1 MKTQFVMDIKERDLV
16 ESVFLVHDRTTAMA
30 KNGKPYMTVRLMD
43 NSGEIEGRIW
53 DRVEEWESCFRKD
66 DFIWV
71 QGRASRY
78 MGKMQLVIMDL
89 HRLDVAEVNLEDFLP
104 VTPKDRAALERE
116 LAGWPQKIADPHYR
130 ALLQAI
136 FEDPDLKKR
145 FVTAP
150 AAKSMHHVYV
160 GGLLEHSL
168 SVASLAEDIS
178 GRYAGID
185 HDLLV
190 TAALLHDVGKTVE
203 LSYSRSFDYTDE
215 GKLLGHIVIGTEM
228 VAKKIGEIP
237 GFPLEKAIL
246 IKHLLVSHHGQYDFG
261 SPKRPKTLEAVILN
275 MVDDLDAKINA
286 VQLLLASEA
295 GSNESWTSYHRLLE
309 RYFFKGFGPETI
321 SHEPFSG
328 SVGRVESVLETS
340 EDAFSCEGCKA
351 AIQEAGSPDTGGDT
365 AMSSPSELPVSSTS
379 DASPKAVRRSS
390 QRASAGNSKQE
401 SGSLRFSLGEKLGSL
416 NLFGQT
422 DEEGKE

>member
-1 MKTQFVMDIKERDLV
+1 MKTQFVTDIKDRDLV

-30 KNGKPYMTVRLMD
+30 KNGKPYMTLRLMD

-53 DRVEEWESCFRKD
+53 DRVEEWENCFRKD

-78 MGKMQLVIMDL
+78 LGKMQLVIMDL
-89 HRLDVAEVNLEDFLP
+89 KRLDVAEVNLEDFLP
-104 VTPKDRAALERE
+104 VTPKDREALERE
-116 LAGWPQKIADPHYR
+116 LDGWPQRIADPHYR

-136 FEDPDLKKR
+136 FGDPDLKKR

-190 TAALLHDVGKTVE
+190 TAALLHDVGKTLE

-228 VAKKIGEIP
+228 VAERIGQIP
-237 GFPLEKAIL
+237 GFPFEKAL
-246 IKHLLVSHHGQYDFG
+246 LLKHLLISHHGQYDFG

-286 VQLLLASEA
+286 VQLLLANEA
-295 GSNESWTSYHRLLE
+295 GSNESWTSYHRLLD
-309 RYFFKGFGPETI
+309 RYFFKGFGPETV
-321 SHEPFSG
+321 SHAPFSG
-328 SVGRVESVLETS
+328 GSGRPEIVPETA
-340 EDAFSCEGCKA
+340 EDGALREEGRA
-351 AIQEAGSPDTGGDT
+351 GIQEASSPDKDGYASVD
-365 AMSSPSELPVSSTS
+365 SPSEPPASSTS
-379 DASPKAVRRSS
+379 AESPKVARRSP
-390 QRASAGNSKQE
+390 QRVPSTSHKQE
-401 SGSLRFSLGEKLGSL
+401 NGALRFNLGEKLGSL
-416 NLFGQT
+416 NLFGQ
-422 DEEGKE
+422 DNEEEG